1 MNLDQALQTFIV
13 ESRELLEAMETALL
27 GLAHTDGEERSESI
41 NAIFRAAHTIKGSA
55 GLFGLDRIVEFTHVV
70 ENVLDQ
76 VRDGKIAIEDTLV
89 SLLLACGDHIGKLI
103 DATESGQ
110 TEADPEIEQAGAP
123 LTAQLSVY
131 LGAKAPAPT
140 TTSSAAPP
148 VPAVVGPASE
158 HADFAR
164 MGHHGINTDN
174 WHISLRFGRDVL
186 RNGMDPLSFL
196 RYLGTMGQIVGIVT
210 LHDALPPPVDMDPE
224 SCYLGFEI
232 SFKSDA
238 DKRTIESAFE
248 FVLDDCLL
256 HIVPP
261 NSRASEYIAMIEAL
275 PEGPARLGEILVR
288 CGTLTAHELE
298 SALAL
303 QANSQEAP
311 PIGEILV
318 EQGRVQPAVVEAALT
333 KQKQGKDK
341 SSESQSIRV
350 DADKLDHLINLVG
363 ELIIAAAGANLVA
376 RSTRILELQESHSTL
391 ANLVEEVRDS
401 ALQLRM
407 VKIGGTFSRFQ
418 RVVHDVSREIG
429 KDIGLVVNGE
439 DTELD
444 KTVVEKI
451 ADPLM
456 HLVRNAIDH
465 GIESAELRASR
476 GKPAKGTVRLN
487 AFHDSGSIVIEV
499 SDDGGGL
506 NRERILAKALER
518 GLIES
523 GKSLSDGEIF
533 GLIFEPGFSTAE
545 QVTNLSG
552 RGVGMD
558 VVKKNITAL
567 RGSVAIASSEGVGTT
582 VSVRL
587 PLTLAIINGF
597 QVGVGQ
603 SVFVVP
609 LDMIEECVAF
619 SAEEGYDYT
628 NLRGEVLPFIR
639 LRDLFDVDGA
649 KGTRENIVVVK
660 HAGQKFGLVVDT
672 LLGEAQTVIK
682 PLSKMFAQVRGI
694 SGSSILGSGDVA
706 LILDVPA
713 LMQETH
719 AAGSG
724 DRASVSA

>member
-1 MNLDQALQTFIV
+1 MNLDQALQTYIV
-13 ESRELLEAMETALL
+13 ESREMLEAMETALL
-27 GLAHTDGEERSESI
+27 GLPHLDDEERPESI

-55 GLFGLDRIVEFTHVV
+55 GLFGLDQIVEFTHVV
-70 ENVLDQ
+70 ESVLDH
-76 VRDGKIAIEDTLV
+76 VRDGKVAISDELMT
-89 SLLLACGDHIGKLI
+89 LLLSCGDHIGTLI
-103 DATESGQ
+103 DTTES
-110 TEADPEIEQAGAP
+110 TRADPDESVAQAGKP
-123 LTAQLSVY
+123 LLARLSVY
-131 LGAKAPAPT
+131 LE
-140 TTSSAAPP
+140 AAPLLP
-148 VPAVVGPASE
+148 SAVVAAPIE
-158 HADFAR
+158 PDPADFAR

-196 RYLGTMGQIVGIVT
+196 RYLGTLGQIVGIVT
-210 LHDALPPPVDMDPE
+210 LHDALPSADEMDPE

-238 DKRTIESAFE
+238 TKNAIEGAFE

-261 NSRASEYIAMIEAL
+261 NSLASEYISMIQAL

-288 CGTLTAHELE
+288 CGTLTAHELA

-303 QANSQEAP
+303 QAQSGQAA

-333 KQKQGKDK
+333 KQKQTKDHK
-341 SSESQSIRV
+341 AQESQSIRV

-407 VKIGGTFSRFQ
+407 VKVGGTFSRFQ

-476 GKPAKGTVRLN
+476 GKPAKGTVKLN
-487 AFHDSGSIVIEV
+487 AYHDSGSIVIEV
-499 SDDGGGL
+499 GDDGGGL
-506 NRERILAKALER
+506 NRERILAKAVER

-558 VVKKNITAL
+558 VVKRNITAL
-567 RGSVAIASSEGVGTT
+567 RGSVSIASSEGVGTT

-619 SAEEGYDYT
+619 SAEEGHDYT
-628 NLRGEVLPFIR
+628 NLRGQVLPFIR
-639 LRDLFDVDGA
+639 LRELFDVDGA

-682 PLSKMFAQVRGI
+682 PLSKMFAQVQGI

-713 LMQETH
+713 LMQKTQSAPSSE
-719 AAGSG
+719 
-724 DRASVSA
+724 RASVSV